1 LADPP
6 PLARAEAAAAN
17 PTTQSSASTS
27 LCSEV
32 CSNRGYGLGNQPP
45 LTHASTGVGP
55 RSEVVSGDG
64 YGPVSVP
71 ATVIRVVAPTGGFDW
86 GDAGI
91 GAGGALALAM
101 IGFGGVLAAT
111 NRRRHTHHQPVSPNS

>member
-1 LADPP
+1 
-6 PLARAEAAAAN
+6 
-17 PTTQSSASTS
+17 
-27 LCSEV
+27 
-32 CSNRGYGLGNQPP
+32 
-45 LTHASTGVGP
+45 
-55 RSEVVSGDG
+55 
-64 YGPVSVP
+64 VP

-111 NRRRHTHHQPVSPNS
+111 NRHRHTHHQPVSPNS